1 MTAEKHAWHP
11 TDGGPH
17 YAETPTMIEFGQ
29 WLMEPWNAISSLLI
43 VAPAIY
49 FLWRLRGRFSENII
63 LTACIPLLAAGGM
76 GSTLFHGLR
85 SSRFLLMLDVWPTM
99 VLFLLITLYFWAK
112 AYRNWWAAAAT
123 MVAGFALP
131 FWVYTGFKGSFAIN
145 LGYAVRGTLF
155 FLPLVVLLFR
165 TRFKGAGYVL
175 FGLLAFGAALLFR
188 TTDKQF
194 TDILPMGTH
203 FLWHSFTGIGGF
215 LIAEYLL
222 RTNAATASKTT
233 ILQAG

>member
-1 MTAEKHAWHP
+1 MAEALHPWHP

-17 YAETPTMIEFGQ
+17 YAETPTMIAVGQ
-29 WLMEPWNAISSLLI
+29 WLMEPWNAFSSLLI

-49 FLWRLRGRFSENII
+49 FLWQLRGRYRENII
-63 LTACIPLLAAGGM
+63 LTVCIPLLVAGGM

-99 VLFLLITLYFWAK
+99 VLFLVITLYFWAK
-112 AYRNWWAAAAT
+112 AFRNWWAAVAT
-123 MVAGFALP
+123 MAVGFALSW
-131 FWVYTGFKGSFAIN
+131 WVYTGFRGSFAIN

-155 FLPLVVLLFR
+155 FLPLVILLLR
-165 TRFKGAGYVL
+165 TRFKGAFFVL
-175 FGLLAFGAALLFR
+175 TGLVAFGAALLFR

-194 TDILPMGTH
+194 LDILPMGTH

-222 RTNAATASKTT
+222 RMEQGVGNRVQGVGA
-233 ILQAG
+233 